1 MSRILRYNE
10 IMDKLA
16 YHYNKKKIPAET
28 AGKYLYYYPCAEV
41 ENASVQMGGRSY
53 IVIEVTEKEW
63 EALIELDRIDY
74 NNEHKYVRHTTPI
87 PDGDEDNLPVK
98 QQEQLHS
105 SEINIPVATAKKFDK
120 QACFQTLSD
129 KERQVL
135 ELLNDGNTQKEVA
148 KELGVTQGY
157 VSMVK
162 KQAKFNLDYS
172 EYRSA
177 VKSNDGEYIWKCWD
191 LFSRKLAM
199 PLFLDVE
206 LEYVISCLHPDD
218 IAHFMHWYY
227 SFGEFIRYS
236 LTYYIYNEDKIKDE
250 ITEYLYKAS
259 DRELAW
265 FMKNYSDQPALVQI
279 VYIRL
284 IDEFERR
291 RQSGLHSS
299 KKAVEGLTTAVEKL
313 AEKVNMPPEQY
324 FAERI
329 YPIVA
334 TIRNKRKKQFYLFY
348 TDKKLTK

>member
-1 MSRILRYNE
+1 
-10 IMDKLA
+10 MDKLA
-16 YHYNKKKIPAET
+16 YHYNKKKISAET
-28 AGKYLYYYPCAEV
+28 AGKYLYYYPCAD
-41 ENASVQMGGRSY
+41 ENANVRIDGHSF

-74 NNEHKYVRHTTPI
+74 NNEHKYVRHTMSI
-87 PDGDEDNLPVK
+87 PNADEDQLTVK

-105 SEINIPVATAKKFDK
+105 GETDISTATAERFDK
-120 QACFQTLSD
+120 QARFKTLSD

-135 ELLNDGNTQKEVA
+135 ALLNDGSTQKEVA
-148 KELGVTQGY
+148 KGLGVTQGY

-177 VKSNDGEYIWKCWD
+177 VKSDDGEYIWKCWN

-206 LEYVISCLHPDD
+206 LEYVISRLHPDD
-218 IAHFMHWYY
+218 IAHFLHWYY

-291 RQSGLHSS
+291 RQNGLHSS
-299 KKAVEGLTTAVEKL
+299 QKAIEGLLTAVEKL
-313 AEKVNMPPEQY
+313 AEKANLPPEQFY
-324 FAERI
+324 IEKV
-329 YPIVA
+329 YPIISF
-334 TIRNKRKKQFYLFY
+334 IRQRRYNEYHRFY
-348 TDKKLTK
+348 TGKNLKK

>member
-1 MSRILRYNE
+1 
-10 IMDKLA
+10 MDKLA

-28 AGKYLYYYPCAEV
+28 AGKYRYYYPCAD
-41 ENASVQMGGRSY
+41 ENANIRIDGHGF

-74 NNEHKYVRHTTPI
+74 NNEHKYVRHMTPI
-87 PDGDEDNLPVK
+87 PDGYEDNLTVK
-98 QQEQLHS
+98 QQQEQLHS
-105 SEINIPVATAKKFDK
+105 GEKDIPTATAETFDK
-120 QACFQTLSD
+120 QVRFKNLSD

-135 ELLNDGNTQKEVA
+135 ELLNYGSTQKEVA

-162 KQAKFNLDYS
+162 KQAEFNSDYS

-206 LEYVISCLHPDD
+206 LEYVISRLHPDD

-236 LTYYIYNEDKIKDE
+236 LTYYIYNEDKIKEE
-250 ITEYLYKAS
+250 ISEYLYKAS
-259 DRELAW
+259 DHELAW
-265 FMKNYSDQPALVQI
+265 FKENYADEPALMQI

-291 RQSGLHSS
+291 RQNGLKSS
-299 KKAVEGLTTAVEKL
+299 NKAVDGLFTAVEKL
-313 AEKVNMPPEQY
+313 AKEANLPPEQF

-329 YPIVA
+329 YPIIA
-334 TIRNKRKKQFYLFY
+334 IIRNRRNKEFYRFY
-348 TDKKLTK
+348 TGKKLLK

>member
-1 MSRILRYNE
+1 
-10 IMDKLA
+10 MDKLA
-16 YHYNKKKIPAET
+16 YHYNKKKISAET
-28 AGKYLYYYPCAEV
+28 AGKYLYYYPCAD
-41 ENASVQMGGRSY
+41 ENANVRIDGHSF

-74 NNEHKYVRHTTPI
+74 NNEHKYVRHTMPI
-87 PDGDEDNLPVK
+87 PNADEDQLTVK

-105 SEINIPVATAKKFDK
+105 GETDISTATAERFDK
-120 QACFQTLSD
+120 QARFKTLSD

-135 ELLNDGNTQKEVA
+135 ALLNDGSTQKEVA
-148 KELGVTQGY
+148 KGLGVTQGY
-157 VSMVK
+157 VSMVM

-177 VKSNDGEYIWKCWD
+177 VKSDDGEYIWKCWN

-206 LEYVISCLHPDD
+206 LEYVISRLHPDD
-218 IAHFMHWYY
+218 IAHFLHWYY

-291 RQSGLHSS
+291 RQNGLHSS
-299 KKAVEGLTTAVEKL
+299 QKAIEGLLTAVEKL
-313 AEKVNMPPEQY
+313 AEKANLPPEQFY
-324 FAERI
+324 IEKV
-329 YPIVA
+329 YPIISF
-334 TIRNKRKKQFYLFY
+334 IRQRRYNEYHRFY
-348 TDKKLTK
+348 TGKNLKK

>member
-1 MSRILRYNE
+1 MRYNE

-16 YHYNKKKIPAET
+16 YHYNKKKFSAKT
-28 AGKYLYYYPCAEV
+28 AGKYLYYYPCADM
-41 ENASVQMGGRSY
+41 ENATVQMGGRGY

-87 PDGDEDNLPVK
+87 PDGDEDNLSVE

-105 SEINIPVATAKKFDK
+105 GEIDIFTATAEQFDK
-120 QACFQTLSD
+120 QAHFKILSD

-135 ELLNDGNTQKEVA
+135 ELLNDGYTQKEVA

-162 KQAKFNLDYS
+162 KQAKFNLEFS

-177 VKSNDGEYIWKCWD
+177 VKSSDGEYIWKCWN

-206 LEYVISCLHPDD
+206 LEYVISRLHPDD
-218 IAHFMHWYY
+218 IAHFLHWYY

-236 LTYYIYNEDKIKDE
+236 LTYYIYKEEKIKEE

-259 DRELAW
+259 DRELYW
-265 FMKNYSDQPALVQI
+265 FMQNYSKEAPLIQI

-284 IDEFERR
+284 IDEFEHR
-291 RQSGLHSS
+291 RQNGLHSS
-299 KKAVEGLTTAVEKL
+299 QKAIDGLLTAVEKL
-313 AEKVNMPPEQY
+313 AAKANMPPEQLY
-324 FAERI
+324 AERI
-329 YPIVA
+329 YPIIA
-334 TIRNKRKKQFYLFY
+334 TIRNRRHKEFYRFY
-348 TDKKLTK
+348 TGKKLTK

>member
-1 MSRILRYNE
+1 
-10 IMDKLA
+10 MDKLA

-28 AGKYLYYYPCAEV
+28 AGKYLYYYPCADET
-41 ENASVQMGGRSY
+41 ATAWLDGRGF
-53 IVIEVTEKEW
+53 IVIKVTEKEW
-63 EALIELDRIDY
+63 EALVELDRIDY

-87 PDGDEDNLPVK
+87 LDGDEDNLTVK

-105 SEINIPVATAKKFDK
+105 GEKDIPTATAERFDK
-120 QACFQTLSD
+120 QASFKTLSD
-129 KERQVL
+129 KEWQVL
-135 ELLNDGNTQKEVA
+135 ALLNDGCTQKEVA

-177 VKSNDGEYIWKCWD
+177 VKSSDGEYIWKCWD
-191 LFSRKLAM
+191 QFSRKLEM

-206 LEYVISCLHPDD
+206 LEYVISRLHPDD

-265 FMKNYSDQPALVQI
+265 FLKNYSDQPALVQI

-291 RQSGLHSS
+291 RQNGLHSS
-299 KKAVEGLTTAVEKL
+299 KKAIEGLLTAVEKL
-313 AEKVNMPPEQY
+313 TEKANMPPEQFY
-324 FAERI
+324 AERI

-334 TIRNKRKKQFYLFY
+334 TIRNKRKSQFYLFY
-348 TDKKLTK
+348 TGKKLTI

>member
-1 MSRILRYNE
+1 
-10 IMDKLA
+10 MDKLA

-28 AGKYLYYYPCAEV
+28 AGKYLYYYPCAD
-41 ENASVQMGGRSY
+41 ENANVRIDGHGF

-74 NNEHKYVRHTTPI
+74 NNEHKYVRHTMPI
-87 PDGDEDNLPVK
+87 PNADEDQLTVK

-105 SEINIPVATAKKFDK
+105 SGETDISTATAETFDK
-120 QACFQTLSD
+120 QQRFSRLSD
-129 KERQVL
+129 NEKRVL
-135 ELLNDGNTQKEVA
+135 ALLDEGNTQKEVA

-162 KQAKFNLDYS
+162 KQAEFNLDYS

-177 VKSNDGEYIWKCWD
+177 VKSSDGEYIWKCWN

-199 PLFLDVE
+199 PLFFDVE
-206 LEYVISCLHPDD
+206 LEYVISRLHPDD

-236 LTYYIYNEDKIKDE
+236 LTYYIYNEDKIKVE
-250 ITEYLYKAS
+250 ITDYLYKAS
-259 DRELAW
+259 DWEFAW

-291 RQSGLHSS
+291 RQNGLHSS
-299 KKAVEGLTTAVEKL
+299 QKAIEGLLTAVEKL
-313 AEKVNMPPEQY
+313 AQKANISPEQFY
-324 FAERI
+324 AERI
-329 YPIVA
+329 YPIVT
-334 TIRNKRKKQFYLFY
+334 TIRNKRKRQFYLFY
-348 TDKKLTK
+348 TGKKLTK

>member
-1 MSRILRYNE
+1 
-10 IMDKLA
+10 MDKLA

-28 AGKYLYYYPCAEV
+28 AGKYLYYYPCAD
-41 ENASVQMGGRSY
+41 ENANVRIDGHGF

-74 NNEHKYVRHTTPI
+74 NNEHKYVRHTMPI
-87 PDGDEDNLPVK
+87 PDGDEDNLTVK

-105 SEINIPVATAKKFDK
+105 CETDISTATAENFDK
-120 QACFQTLSD
+120 QVRFKNLSD

-135 ELLNDGNTQKEVA
+135 ELLNYGSTQKEVV

-177 VKSNDGEYIWKCWD
+177 VKSHDGEYIWKCWD

-206 LEYVISCLHPDD
+206 LEYVISRLHPDD

-250 ITEYLYKAS
+250 ITEYMYKAS

-291 RQSGLHSS
+291 RQNGLYSS
-299 KKAVEGLTTAVEKL
+299 KKAIEGLLTAVEKL
-313 AEKVNMPPEQY
+313 AEKANLPPEQFY
-324 FAERI
+324 AERI

-334 TIRNKRKKQFYLFY
+334 TIRNKRKRQFYLFY
-348 TDKKLTK
+348 TGKKLTK

>member
-1 MSRILRYNE
+1 
-10 IMDKLA
+10 MDKLA

-28 AGKYLYYYPCAEV
+28 AGKYLYYYPCADET
-41 ENASVQMGGRSY
+41 ATAWLDGRGF

-87 PDGDEDNLPVK
+87 PDGDEDNITVK

-105 SEINIPVATAKKFDK
+105 GETDISTTTAEIFDK
-120 QACFQTLSD
+120 RQRFSKLSD
-129 KERQVL
+129 NEKQVL
-135 ELLNDGNTQKEVA
+135 ALLDEGSTQKEVA

-162 KQAKFNLDYS
+162 KQAKFNLAYS

-177 VKSNDGEYIWKCWD
+177 VKSNDGEYIWKCWN

-206 LEYVISCLHPDD
+206 LEYVISRLHPDD
-218 IAHFMHWYY
+218 IVHFMHWYY

-334 TIRNKRKKQFYLFY
+334 TIRNKCKKQFYLY
-348 TDKKLTK
+348 

>member
-1 MSRILRYNE
+1 
-10 IMDKLA
+10 MDKLS
-16 YHYNKKKIPAET
+16 YHYNKKKISAET
-28 AGKYLYYYPCAEV
+28 AGKYLYYYPCAD
-41 ENASVQMGGRSY
+41 ENPNVRIDGHSF

-74 NNEHKYVRHTTPI
+74 NNEHKYVRHTMPI
-87 PDGDEDNLPVK
+87 PNADEDQLTVK

-105 SEINIPVATAKKFDK
+105 GETDISTATAERFDK
-120 QACFQTLSD
+120 QARFKTLSD

-135 ELLNDGNTQKEVA
+135 ALLNDGSTQKEVA
-148 KELGVTQGY
+148 KGLGVTQGY

-177 VKSNDGEYIWKCWD
+177 VKSDDGEYIWKCWN

-206 LEYVISCLHPDD
+206 LEYVISRLHPDD
-218 IAHFMHWYY
+218 IAHFLHWYY

-291 RQSGLHSS
+291 RQNGLHSS
-299 KKAVEGLTTAVEKL
+299 QKAIEGLLTAVEKL
-313 AEKVNMPPEQY
+313 AEKANLPPEQFY
-324 FAERI
+324 IEKV
-329 YPIVA
+329 YPIISF
-334 TIRNKRKKQFYLFY
+334 IRQRRYNEYHRFY
-348 TDKKLTK
+348 TGKNLKK

>member
-1 MSRILRYNE
+1 
-10 IMDKLA
+10 MDKLA
-16 YHYNKKKIPAET
+16 YHYNKKKIPAKT
-28 AGKYLYYYPCAEV
+28 AGKYLYYYPCAD
-41 ENASVQMGGRSY
+41 ENANVRIDGRGF

-87 PDGDEDNLPVK
+87 PDGDEDNLTVK

-105 SEINIPVATAKKFDK
+105 GETDISTTTAELFDK
-120 QACFQTLSD
+120 RQHFSKLSD
-129 KERQVL
+129 NEKQVL
-135 ELLNDGNTQKEVA
+135 ALLDEGSTQKEVS
-148 KELGVTQGY
+148 KQLGVTQGY

-199 PLFLDVE
+199 PMFLDVE
-206 LEYVISCLHPDD
+206 LEYVISRLHPDD

-236 LTYYIYNEDKIKDE
+236 LTYYIYNEDKIMDE
-250 ITEYLYKAS
+250 ITEYFYKAS
-259 DRELAW
+259 DQELAW
-265 FMKNYSDQPALVQI
+265 FMKNYSNQPALVQI

-313 AEKVNMPPEQY
+313 AKKANMPPEQ
-324 FAERI
+324 FFSERI
-329 YPIVA
+329 YPIIA
-334 TIRNKRKKQFYLFY
+334 TIRNRRYKEFYRFY
-348 TDKKLTK
+348 TGKKLLK

>member
-1 MSRILRYNE
+1 M
-10 IMDKLA
+10 
-16 YHYNKKKIPAET
+16 
-28 AGKYLYYYPCAEV
+28 
-41 ENASVQMGGRSY
+41 ENAPVQMGGRGY
-53 IVIEVTEKEW
+53 IVIEVSENEW

-74 NNEHKYVRHTTPI
+74 NNEHKCVRHTSPI
-87 PDGDEDNLPVK
+87 PDGDEDNLTVK

-105 SEINIPVATAKKFDK
+105 GETDISTATAEKFDK
-120 QACFQTLSD
+120 RQRFSKLSD
-129 KERQVL
+129 NEKQVL
-135 ELLNDGNTQKEVA
+135 ALLDEGSTQKEVS
-148 KELGVTQGY
+148 KQLGVTQGY

-236 LTYYIYNEDKIKDE
+236 LTYYIYNEDRIKDE
-250 ITEYLYKAS
+250 ITDYLYKAS

-265 FMKNYSDQPALVQI
+265 FIKNYSNQPVLVQI

-284 IDEFERR
+284 IDEFEHR

-313 AEKVNMPPEQY
+313 AEKANMPPELFY
-324 FAERI
+324 AERI

-334 TIRNKRKKQFYLFY
+334 TVRNKRKRQFYLFY

>member
-1 MSRILRYNE
+1 
-10 IMDKLA
+10 MDKLA

-28 AGKYLYYYPCAEV
+28 AGKYLYYYPCADV
-41 ENASVQMGGRSY
+41 ENAPVQMGDRGY
-53 IVIEVTEKEW
+53 IVIEVTDKEW

-74 NNEHKYVRHTTPI
+74 NNEHKYVRHTAPI
-87 PDGDEDNLPVK
+87 PDDEEDKLTVK

-105 SEINIPVATAKKFDK
+105 KETSLSSATAEQFDK
-120 QACFQTLSD
+120 QARFMNLSD

-135 ELLNDGNTQKEVA
+135 ELLNDGYTQKEVA

-162 KQAKFNLDYS
+162 KQAKFNLDFS

-177 VKSNDGEYIWKCWD
+177 VKSSDGEYIWKCWN

-199 PLFLDVE
+199 PVFLDVE
-206 LEYVISCLHPDD
+206 LEFVISRLHPDD
-218 IAHFMHWYY
+218 INHFLHWYY

-236 LTYYIYNEDKIKDE
+236 LTYYIYNEDKMNEE

-259 DRELAW
+259 DRELYW
-265 FMKNYSDQPALVQI
+265 FMQNYSKEVPLVQI

-291 RQSGLHSS
+291 RQNGLKSSS
-299 KKAVEGLTTAVEKL
+299 KAIDGLLTAVDKL
-313 AEKVNMPPEQY
+313 AEKANMPPEQFY
-324 FAERI
+324 AERI
-329 YPIVA
+329 YPIIA
-334 TIRNKRKKQFYLFY
+334 TIHKRRYKEFYRFY
-348 TDKKLTK
+348 TGKKLTK

>member
-1 MSRILRYNE
+1 
-10 IMDKLA
+10 MDKLA
-16 YHYNKKKIPAET
+16 YHYNKKKMPAET
-28 AGKYLYYYPCAEV
+28 AGKYLYYYPCADV
-41 ENASVQMGGRSY
+41 ENAPVQMSGRGF
-53 IVIEVTEKEW
+53 ITIEVTDKEW
-63 EALIELDRIDY
+63 EALIELDRIEY

-105 SEINIPVATAKKFDK
+105 GETDISTATAKKFDK
-120 QACFQTLSD
+120 QARFHNLSD
-129 KERQVL
+129 KERQVI
-135 ELLNDGNTQKEVA
+135 ELLNDGSTQKEVA
-148 KELGVTQGY
+148 KELSVTQGY

-177 VKSNDGEYIWKCWD
+177 VKSNDGEYIWKCWN

-206 LEYVISCLHPDD
+206 LEFVISRLHPDD
-218 IAHFMHWYY
+218 IAHFLHWYY
-227 SFGEFIRYS
+227 SFGEFVRYS
-236 LTYYIYNEDKIKDE
+236 LTYYIYNEEKVKDE

-265 FMKNYSDQPALVQI
+265 FMRNYANQPALVQI

-291 RQSGLHSS
+291 RQNGLHSS
-299 KKAVEGLTTAVEKL
+299 QKAIDGLLTAVEKL
-313 AEKVNMPPEQY
+313 SEKANMPPEQFY
-324 FAERI
+324 AERI
-329 YPIVA
+329 YPIIA
-334 TIRNKRKKQFYLFY
+334 TIRNRRYKEFYRFY
-348 TDKKLTK
+348 TGKKLTK